1 MTNRKTAHDVSADL
15 RAHEAKCE
23 ERWKTIFSETADIK
37 KEMNDLNSTL
47 RMATFGGFGFMATL
61 LIAFLTGGRNNL
73 VNISE
78 EGISLIKKFE
88 GCELRSYQDAVDVWT
103 VGYGHTKD
111 VKPGQMITKEEA
123 EEMLIEELTEYC
135 SYVETAVEVPL
146 HQNQFD
152 ALVSWTYNLG
162 PTNLNS
168 STMLKKL
175 NAGEYEDI
183 PEQIKRW
190 NKAGGKVLPGLERR
204 RLAESLLFEGKKWE
218 HI

>member
-23 ERWKTIFSETADIK
+23 ERWKTIFAETAEIK
-37 KEMNDLNSTL
+37 QEMNELNNTL
-47 RMATFGGFGFMATL
+47 RLAMFGVFGFMATL